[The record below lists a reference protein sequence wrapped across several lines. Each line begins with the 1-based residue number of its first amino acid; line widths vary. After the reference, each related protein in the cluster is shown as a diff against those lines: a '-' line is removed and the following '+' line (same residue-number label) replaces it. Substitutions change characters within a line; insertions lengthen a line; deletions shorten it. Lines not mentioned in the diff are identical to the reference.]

1 MNNLIYHSACNGFS
15 NKKYFHINGNEYL
28 QETMK
33 LLLKI
38 AKEIM
43 IYDIP
48 FFHFYLVLIK
58 LFFAKLKKDI
68 DKKNK
73 LRRH

>member
-1 MNNLIYHSACNGFS
+1 MNLPIQIMHHRRNLDES
-15 NKKYFHINGNEYL
+15 L
-28 QETMK
+28 QGMTK
-33 LLLKI
+33 ILLKI
-38 AKEIM
+38 TKEIM

-48 FFHFYLVLIK
+48 FFHFNLVLIK